1 MNNNSA
7 PRGATIEGKKVVL
20 YGPNASGKSM
30 IIKQMMFERLPHAK
44 VVHVDE
50 RCATFPCGS
59 SVCTDNIAALSSI
72 IAPEVVQRLYLV
84 PRGDVFCDPI
94 TDSCIPP
101 AHLSYGQRRRLLIE
115 AALETGDFVAIEN
128 FEAGLHVDY
137 IADLM
142 FSIAKSKAE
151 VVLETHSGLVVRG
164 ALRHGFSA
172 YYVTPT
178 GIKRIERL
186 DDDKLFAQELSALH
200 LIVL

>member
-1 MNNNSA
+1 M
-7 PRGATIEGKKVVL
+7 IEGKKVVL
-20 YGPNASGKSM
+20 YGPNGSGKSM
-30 IIKQMMFERLPHAK
+30 IIRQMIFERLPHIK

-50 RCATFPCGS
+50 RCANFSWLES
-59 SVCTDNIAALSSI
+59 SKSSICTDNIGALSS
-72 IAPEVVQRLYLV
+72 VVTTAAHLYLV
-84 PRGDVFCDPI
+84 PRGTPRGDVLFCDPI